1 MSTLLETEVT
11 PLLAAVE
18 TPLESSLLTGTSMS
32 VMACDA
38 NICRHLKQA
47 AHAIPHHL
55 AVAVQSAQGASVA
68 NLRYSELD
76 FLNLDRQS
84 DAIAFALNAHGIEHG
99 MKAVLMVTPSLDFFA
114 LTFALFKAGIIPI
127 LVDPGMGI
135 NNLKQ
140 CFAEAAPD
148 AFIGIPKAHI
158 ARRLFGW
165 GKGSIKSLLN
175 VDDGKTGLAARLMR
189 IATGAISLS
198 TLLQNDSSRQSSS
211 LNASAKHA
219 SAQHAEYP
227 MVMLKSDEMAAILF
241 TSGSTGTPKGVVY
254 SHGMFEAQIQALK
267 NDYGICHGERDLA
280 TFPLFSLFGPALGMA
295 SIVPEMDA
303 SKPITANPEFLFAAI
318 EKYQCSNIFVNPAL
332 LERLGR
338 AGEQKQHKL
347 PSVQRVIS
355 AGAPATI
362 ASIARFSQMLS
373 QGVPILNSY
382 GATESLPISMIASDA
397 LFATTDITDNGGG
410 ICVGRAIEG
419 VTIRIIGISEA
430 VIPEWDESLVL
441 NNGEIGE
448 IVVQGPMVSQSYY
461 LNNSQHDRQND
472 SQHDSQGNRAT
483 AAAKMWDSATNTV
496 RHRMGDLGY
505 LDDQGRLWMCGRK
518 AHRVD
523 ATRNGIFAKRYYS
536 IPCERIFN
544 THPNVKRSALVGVK
558 VANEIEPLICIELD
572 QSLVCN
578 KSQQLYQDLIAIAEQ
593 FIQTQG
599 IRRFLIHPDFPVDV
613 RHNAKIFREKLA
625 VWAQSQTKG

>member
-1 MSTLLETEVT
+1 MSTLLEKEVI
-11 PLLAAVE
+11 PLVTE
-18 TPLESSLLTGTSMS
+18 TPFSTGTSQS
-32 VMACDA
+32 AIASDA

-47 AHAIPHHL
+47 AHDIPHHL
-55 AVAVQSAQGASVA
+55 AVAVQSAKGAAVA

-76 FLNLDRQS
+76 FISLDKQS
-84 DAIAFALNAHGIEHG
+84 DGIAFALNAHGITRG

-135 NNLKQ
+135 KNLKQ

-165 GKGSIKSLLN
+165 GKGTIKILLN
-175 VDDGKTGLAARLMR
+175 VDGGKTGFAANLNSM
-189 IATGAISLS
+189 ATGAMSLS
-198 TLLQNDSSRQSSS
+198 TLLQNTSAQSS
-211 LNASAKHA
+211 
-219 SAQHAEYP
+219 AQKSPYP
-227 MVMLKSDEMAAILF
+227 MVLLKPNEMAAILF

-254 SHGMFEAQIQALK
+254 SHAMFEAQIQALK

-318 EKYQCSNIFVNPAL
+318 EQYQCSNIFVNPAL

-338 AGEQKQHKL
+338 AGEQKQHTL
-347 PSVQRVIS
+347 PSVKRVIS

-373 QGVPILNSY
+373 DGVPVLNSY

-397 LFATTDITDNGGG
+397 LFATTEMTDNGAG
-410 ICVGRAIEG
+410 ICVGDAIDG
-419 VTIRIIGISEA
+419 VSIGIIGISEA
-430 VIPEWDESLVL
+430 VIPEWDDALL
-441 NNGEIGE
+441 LKNGDIGE
-448 IVVQGPMVSQSYY
+448 IIVQGPMVSQSYY
-461 LNNSQHDRQND
+461 QY
-472 SQHDSQGNRAT
+472 DSQGDNQRVSAT
-483 AAAKMWDSATNTV
+483 AMAKIWDPVANCV

-523 ATRNGIFAKRYYS
+523 ATHKGKFAKRYYS

-544 THPNVKRSALVGVK
+544 THPNVKRSALVAVT
-558 VANEIEPLICIELD
+558 VANEITPLICIELD
-572 QSLVCN
+572 TSLVCN
-578 KSQQLYQDLIAIAEQ
+578 KSQQLYQELITLAEQ
-593 FIQTQG
+593 FSQTQG
-599 IRRFLIHPDFPVDV
+599 IKRFLIHPDFPVDV

>member
-11 PLLAAVE
+11 PLLAAVV
-18 TPLESSLLTGTSMS
+18 TPLDTSLLTGTSAS
-32 VMACDA
+32 AMASDA

-84 DAIAFALNAHGIEHG
+84 DAIAFALNAHGIERG

-175 VDDGKTGLAARLMR
+175 VDGGKTGLAARLIR

-198 TLLQNDSSRQSSS
+198 TLLQNSSSR
-211 LNASAKHA
+211 NASAQHTQ
-219 SAQHAEYP
+219 AQHAEYP

-362 ASIARFSQMLS
+362 ASIARFSKMLS

-397 LFATTDITDNGGG
+397 LFTTTDITDNGGG
-410 ICVGRAIEG
+410 ICVGGAIDG
-419 VTIRIIGISEA
+419 VTIRIIDISEA
-430 VIPEWDESLVL
+430 VIPEWDEALVL

-461 LNNSQHDRQND
+461 LKD
-472 SQHDSQGNRAT
+472 SQRDSAT
-483 AAAKMWDSATNTV
+483 AAAKMLDSATNSV

-523 ATRNGIFAKRYYS
+523 ATRKGQLVKRYYS

-572 QSLVCN
+572 QSLACN
-578 KSQQLYQDLIAIAEQ
+578 KSQQLYQDLITIAEQ
-593 FIQTQG
+593 FTQTQG

>member
-1 MSTLLETEVT
+1 MSTLLETEVA
-11 PLLAAVE
+11 PLVAPLV
-18 TPLESSLLTGTSMS
+18 TPLEKPLLTGSSTSAIAS
-32 VMACDA
+32 DA

-84 DAIAFALNAHGIEHG
+84 DAIAFALNAHGIERG

-114 LTFALFKAGIIPI
+114 LTFALFKAGVIPI

-135 NNLKQ
+135 RNLKQ

-175 VDDGKTGLAARLMR
+175 VDDGKTGLAAKLIR
-189 IATGAISLS
+189 IGTGAISLS
-198 TLLQNDSSRQSSS
+198 TLLQSTLVQSSAPKS
-211 LNASAKHA
+211 
-219 SAQHAEYP
+219 EYP

-254 SHGMFEAQIQALK
+254 SHGMFEAQIKALK

-362 ASIARFSQMLS
+362 ASIARFSKMLS

-397 LFATTDITDNGGG
+397 LFTTTDITDNGGG
-410 ICVGRAIEG
+410 ICVGGAIDG

-430 VIPEWDESLVL
+430 VIPEWDEALVL

-461 LNNSQHDRQND
+461 LKD
-472 SQHDSQGNRAT
+472 SQRDSAT
-483 AAAKMWDSATNTV
+483 TAAKMWDSATNSV

-505 LDDQGRLWMCGRK
+505 LDDQDRLWMCGRK

-523 ATRNGIFAKRYYS
+523 ATLNGLFAKRYYS

-593 FIQTQG
+593 FTQTQG

>member
-1 MSTLLETEVT
+1 MSTLLETEVA
-11 PLLAAVE
+11 PLV
-18 TPLESSLLTGTSMS
+18 TPLEKSLLSGTSAS
-32 VMACDA
+32 ATINDA

-84 DAIAFALNAHGIEHG
+84 DAIAFALNAHGIERG

-114 LTFALFKAGIIPI
+114 LTFALFKAGVIPI

-135 NNLKQ
+135 RNLKQ

-175 VDDGKTGLAARLMR
+175 VDDGKTGLAAKLIR
-189 IATGAISLS
+189 IGTGAISLS
-198 TLLQNDSSRQSSS
+198 TLLQSTSVQSSAPKS
-211 LNASAKHA
+211 
-219 SAQHAEYP
+219 EYP
-227 MVMLKSDEMAAILF
+227 MVMLKSDEIAAILF

-362 ASIARFSQMLS
+362 ASIARFSKMLS

-410 ICVGRAIEG
+410 ICVGRAIDG
-419 VTIRIIGISEA
+419 VTIRIIAISEA
-430 VIPEWDESLVL
+430 VIPEWDDALQL

-461 LNNSQHDRQND
+461 LNNSQHASQNE
-472 SQHDSQGNRAT
+472 SQGQGKRAT
-483 AAAKMWDSATNTV
+483 AAAKIWDSATNTV

-505 LDDQGRLWMCGRK
+505 LDDQGLLWMCGRK

-523 ATRNGIFAKRYYS
+523 ATLNGLFAKRYYS

-593 FIQTQG
+593 FTQTQG

>member
-1 MSTLLETEVT
+1 MSTLLEKEVIPLVTET
-11 PLLAAVE
+11 
-18 TPLESSLLTGTSMS
+18 SLSTGTSQS
-32 VMACDA
+32 AIASDA

-47 AHAIPHHL
+47 AHDIPHHL
-55 AVAVQSAQGASVA
+55 AVAVQSAKGASVA

-76 FLNLDRQS
+76 FLSLDRQS
-84 DAIAFALNAHGIEHG
+84 DVIAFALNAHGITQG

-135 NNLKQ
+135 KNLKQ

-165 GKGSIKSLLN
+165 GKGTIKILLN
-175 VDDGKTGLAARLMR
+175 VDGGKTGFAAKLNCMV
-189 IATGAISLS
+189 TGAMSLS
-198 TLLQNDSSRQSSS
+198 TLLQNTSAQSS
-211 LNASAKHA
+211 
-219 SAQHAEYP
+219 AQKSPYP
-227 MVMLKSDEMAAILF
+227 MVLLKPNEMAAILF

-254 SHGMFEAQIQALK
+254 SHAMFEAQIQALK

-318 EKYQCSNIFVNPAL
+318 EQYQCSNIFVNPAL

-338 AGEQKQHKL
+338 AGEQKQHTL
-347 PSVQRVIS
+347 PSVKRVIS

-362 ASIARFSQMLS
+362 TSIARFSKMLS
-373 QGVPILNSY
+373 DGVPVLNSY

-397 LFATTDITDNGGG
+397 LFATTEMTDNGAG
-410 ICVGRAIEG
+410 ICVGHAIDG
-419 VTIRIIGISEA
+419 VSIGIIGISEA
-430 VIPEWDESLVL
+430 VIPEWDDALL
-441 NNGEIGE
+441 LKNGEIGE
-448 IVVQGPMVSQSYY
+448 IIVQGPMVSQSYY
-461 LNNSQHDRQND
+461 QYD
-472 SQHDSQGNRAT
+472 SQRDNQR
-483 AAAKMWDSATNTV
+483 DSATAMAKIWDPVANCV

-523 ATRNGIFAKRYYS
+523 ATHKGKFAKRYYS

-558 VANEIEPLICIELD
+558 VANEITPLICIELD
-572 QSLVCN
+572 TSLVCN
-578 KSQQLYQDLIAIAEQ
+578 KSQQLYQELTTLAEQ
-593 FIQTQG
+593 FHQTQG
-599 IRRFLIHPDFPVDV
+599 IKRFLIYPDFPVDV

>member
-11 PLLAAVE
+11 PLLAAVV
-18 TPLESSLLTGTSMS
+18 TPLETSLLTGTSAS
-32 VMACDA
+32 AMASDA

-84 DAIAFALNAHGIEHG
+84 DAIAFALNAHGIERG

-175 VDDGKTGLAARLMR
+175 VDDGKTGLAAKLIR
-189 IATGAISLS
+189 IGTGAISLS
-198 TLLQNDSSRQSSS
+198 TLLQSTLVQSSAPKS
-211 LNASAKHA
+211 
-219 SAQHAEYP
+219 EYP
-227 MVMLKSDEMAAILF
+227 MVMLKSDEIAAILF

-332 LERLGR
+332 LERLGH

-362 ASIARFSQMLS
+362 ASIARFSKMLS

-410 ICVGRAIEG
+410 ICVGSAIDG
-419 VTIRIIGISEA
+419 VTIRIIAISEE
-430 VIPEWDESLVL
+430 VIPEWDDALQL

-461 LNNSQHDRQND
+461 LNNSQHASQNE
-472 SQHDSQGNRAT
+472 SQGKRAT
-483 AAAKMWDSATNTV
+483 AAAKIWDSATNTV

-505 LDDQGRLWMCGRK
+505 LDDQCRLWMCGRK

-593 FIQTQG
+593 FAQTQG

>member
-1 MSTLLETEVT
+1 
-11 PLLAAVE
+11 
-18 TPLESSLLTGTSMS
+18 
-32 VMACDA
+32 
-38 NICRHLKQA
+38 
-47 AHAIPHHL
+47 
-55 AVAVQSAQGASVA
+55 
-68 NLRYSELD
+68 
-76 FLNLDRQS
+76 
-84 DAIAFALNAHGIEHG
+84 
-99 MKAVLMVTPSLDFFA
+99 
-114 LTFALFKAGIIPI
+114 
-127 LVDPGMGI
+127 
-135 NNLKQ
+135 
-140 CFAEAAPD
+140 
-148 AFIGIPKAHI
+148 
-158 ARRLFGW
+158 
-165 GKGSIKSLLN
+165 
-175 VDDGKTGLAARLMR
+175 VDDGKTGLAAKLIR
-189 IATGAISLS
+189 IGTGAISLS
-198 TLLQNDSSRQSSS
+198 TLLQSTSVQSSAPKS
-211 LNASAKHA
+211 
-219 SAQHAEYP
+219 EYP
-227 MVMLKSDEMAAILF
+227 MVMLKSDEIAASLF

-362 ASIARFSQMLS
+362 ASIARFSKMLS

-410 ICVGRAIEG
+410 ICVGRAIDG
-419 VTIRIIGISEA
+419 VTIRIIAISEE
-430 VIPEWDESLVL
+430 VIPEWDDALQL

-461 LNNSQHDRQND
+461 LNNSQHASQNE
-472 SQHDSQGNRAT
+472 SQGKRVT
-483 AAAKMWDSATNTV
+483 AAAKIWDSATDTV

-505 LDDQGRLWMCGRK
+505 LDDQGLLWMCGRK

-523 ATRNGIFAKRYYS
+523 ATLNGLFAKRYYS

-578 KSQQLYQDLIAIAEQ
+578 KSQQLYQD
-593 FIQTQG
+593 
-599 IRRFLIHPDFPVDV
+599 
-613 RHNAKIFREKLA
+613 
-625 VWAQSQTKG
+625 

>member
-1 MSTLLETEVT
+1 MSTLLETEVAPLVAPLVTPLET
-11 PLLAAVE
+11 PLL
-18 TPLESSLLTGTSMS
+18 TGSSTSATVS
-32 VMACDA
+32 DA

-84 DAIAFALNAHGIEHG
+84 DAIAFALNAHGIERG

-114 LTFALFKAGIIPI
+114 LTFALFKAGVIPI

-135 NNLKQ
+135 RNLKQ

-175 VDDGKTGLAARLMR
+175 VDDGKTGLAAKLIR
-189 IATGAISLS
+189 IGTDAISLS
-198 TLLQNDSSRQSSS
+198 TLLQSTSVQSSAPKS
-211 LNASAKHA
+211 
-219 SAQHAEYP
+219 EYP
-227 MVMLKSDEMAAILF
+227 MVMLKSDEIAAILF

-267 NDYGICHGERDLA
+267 NDYGMCHGERDLA

-362 ASIARFSQMLS
+362 ASIARFSKMLS

-410 ICVGRAIEG
+410 ICVGRAIDG
-419 VTIRIIGISEA
+419 VTIRIIAISEE
-430 VIPEWDESLVL
+430 VIPEWDDALQL

-461 LNNSQHDRQND
+461 LNNSQHASQNE
-472 SQHDSQGNRAT
+472 SQGKRAT
-483 AAAKMWDSATNTV
+483 AAAKIWDSSTNTV
-496 RHRMGDLGY
+496 RHCMGDLGY
-505 LDDQGRLWMCGRK
+505 LDDQGLLWMCGRK

-523 ATRNGIFAKRYYS
+523 ATLNGLFVKRYYS

-593 FIQTQG
+593 FTQTQG

>member
-1 MSTLLETEVT
+1 MSPLRGTDFSTLHCDD
-11 PLLAAVE
+11 
-18 TPLESSLLTGTSMS
+18 SSPSTMG
-32 VMACDA
+32 CDA

-47 AHAIPHHL
+47 ARVIPHHL
-55 AVAVQSAQGASVA
+55 AVAVQKARGSGPFNQSCAPA
-68 NLRYSELD
+68 NLSYQELD
-76 FLNLDRQS
+76 FVSLDRQS
-84 DAIAFALNAHGIEHG
+84 DAIAFALNAHGIKRG

-114 LTFALFKAGIIPI
+114 LTFGLFKAGVIPI

-140 CFAEAAPD
+140 CFVEAAPD
-148 AFIGIPKAHI
+148 VFIGIPKAHI

-165 GKGSIKSLLN
+165 GKGSVKCLLN
-175 VDDGKTGLAARLMR
+175 VDSGKPGLSAKLTQML
-189 IATGAISLS
+189 TGAPSLAS
-198 TLLQNDSSRQSSS
+198 LLRLHSGEQI
-211 LNASAKHA
+211 
-219 SAQHAEYP
+219 EYP
-227 MVMLKSDEMAAILF
+227 MVMLKPDEMAAILF

-267 NDYGICHGERDLA
+267 NDYGIAHGERDLA

-338 AGEQKQHKL
+338 AGELKQHKL

-397 LFATTDITDNGGG
+397 LLATTEITDNGGG
-410 ICVGRAIEG
+410 ICVGRGIKG
-419 VTIRIIGISEA
+419 VDIGIIEISEE
-430 VIPEWDESLVL
+430 VIPGWDDALLL
-441 NNGEIGE
+441 NSGEIGE
-448 IVVQGPMVSQSYY
+448 IVVRGPMVSQSYY
-461 LNNSQHDRQND
+461 QRD
-472 SQHDSQGNRAT
+472 SAT
-483 AAAKMWDSATNTV
+483 AAAKIWDEATQTY

-505 LDDQGRLWMCGRK
+505 LDTEGRLWMCGRK

-523 ATRNGIFAKRYYS
+523 TTHNGQFAKRYYS

-544 THPNVKRSALVGVK
+544 THPNVKRSALVGVT

-578 KSQQLYQDLIAIAEQ
+578 KSQQLYQDLITIAEQ
-593 FIQTQG
+593 FAQTKG

>member
-1 MSTLLETEVT
+1 MSTLLETEVA
-11 PLLAAVE
+11 PLV
-18 TPLESSLLTGTSMS
+18 TQLEKSLLSGTSASAM
-32 VMACDA
+32 VNDA

-84 DAIAFALNAHGIEHG
+84 DAIAFALNAHGIKRG

-135 NNLKQ
+135 RNLKQ

-165 GKGSIKSLLN
+165 GNGSIKSLLN
-175 VDDGKTGLAARLMR
+175 VDDGKTGLAAKLIR
-189 IATGAISLS
+189 IGTGAISLS
-198 TLLQNDSSRQSSS
+198 TLLQSTSVQSSAPKS
-211 LNASAKHA
+211 
-219 SAQHAEYP
+219 EYP
-227 MVMLKSDEMAAILF
+227 MVMLKSDEIAAILF

-362 ASIARFSQMLS
+362 ASIARFSKMLS

-410 ICVGRAIEG
+410 ICVGRAIDG
-419 VTIRIIGISEA
+419 VTIRIIAISED
-430 VIPEWDESLVL
+430 VIPEWDDALQL

-461 LNNSQHDRQND
+461 LNNSQHASQNE
-472 SQHDSQGNRAT
+472 SQGKRAT
-483 AAAKMWDSATNTV
+483 AAAKIWDSATNTV

-505 LDDQGRLWMCGRK
+505 LDDQGLLWMCGRK

-523 ATRNGIFAKRYYS
+523 ATLNGLFAKRYYS

-593 FIQTQG
+593 FMQTQG

>member
-1 MSTLLETEVT
+1 MSTLLETEVA
-11 PLLAAVE
+11 PLVAPLV
-18 TPLESSLLTGTSMS
+18 TPLEKSLLSGTSAS
-32 VMACDA
+32 ATVNDA

-68 NLRYSELD
+68 NLHYSELD

-84 DAIAFALNAHGIEHG
+84 DAIAFALNAHGIERG

-114 LTFALFKAGIIPI
+114 LTFALFKAGVIPI

-135 NNLKQ
+135 RNLKQ

-175 VDDGKTGLAARLMR
+175 VDDGKTGLAAKLIR
-189 IATGAISLS
+189 IGTGAISLS
-198 TLLQNDSSRQSSS
+198 TLLQSTSVQSSAPKS
-211 LNASAKHA
+211 
-219 SAQHAEYP
+219 EYP
-227 MVMLKSDEMAAILF
+227 MVMLKSDEIAAILF

-303 SKPITANPEFLFAAI
+303 SKPITANPEFLLAAI

-362 ASIARFSQMLS
+362 ASIARFSKMLS

-410 ICVGRAIEG
+410 ICVGRAIDG
-419 VTIRIIGISEA
+419 VTIRIIAISEE
-430 VIPEWDESLVL
+430 VIPEWDDALQL

-461 LNNSQHDRQND
+461 LNNSQHASQNE
-472 SQHDSQGNRAT
+472 SQGKRAT
-483 AAAKMWDSATNTV
+483 AAAKIWDSATNTV

-505 LDDQGRLWMCGRK
+505 LDDQGLLWMCGRK

-523 ATRNGIFAKRYYS
+523 ATLNGLFAKRYYS

-572 QSLVCN
+572 LSLVCN

-593 FIQTQG
+593 FTQTQG